1 MLNSPQGIYV
11 DSNLNLY
18 IADSANNRIQFV
30 QTGQLNG
37 VTIAGNGS
45 STSIILN
52 YPTGIVLDANGYL
65 FIVDSYN
72 HRIVASSSSGF
83 RCIVGCSGGGSSAS
97 QLSYPQSMAFD
108 SYGNI
113 YVTDRNNSRVQQFT
127 LQSNTCVLQAVQP
140 LPPLVPLLAL
150 LLPLVLQQVAAVPQV
165 VLPRAAVVPQV
176 APLPPAVLQLAP
188 RPQAVLPQV
197 ALLLPPVL
205 QQVVPVLQ
213 VVLPQV
219 VVALQVAPV
228 PPQAALPVLLL
239 PPLPAVLLRP
249 LILPQAAVLLPAV
262 ILLQVPLLLPPPLAV
277 LLRPVILPQ
286 VALLPPPP
294 AVLLLR
300 AVILLQVPLLL
311 LLVLQQVVAVLQVAP
326 APPQAA
332 LPVLLLPAV
341 ILLQVPLQVPLLP
354 LLLVRAV
361 ILPQVAVLLLALTLL
376 QVAVLLLALILLQ
389 VALLLLAVTLLL
401 PPRPV
406 VRLRVAT
413 VLQVALLP
421 LAAVPALAVPQ
432 VAAPP
437 PPAVPQ
443 VALLPLAAVPVVPR
457 AAAPPPAVVPQ
468 VALLPPPAVP
478 QVVPPRAAA
487 LPQLPLLQ
495 LAAVPVVPRAAAP
508 PPPPVVVPQVAL
520 LPLPAVP
527 RVALLRPVRVP
538 QILFSI
544 YVDSNL
550 NLYIA
555 DSANNR
561 IQFVQTGQLNGVAI
575 AGNGS
580 STSIILN
587 YPTGIV
593 LDANGYLFI
602 VDSYNHRIVGSSS
615 SGFRCL
621 IGCSG
626 GGSTSS
632 QLSYPQSMA
641 FDSYGNIYV
650 TDRNNSRVQQFTLQ
664 SNNCILQQ
672 VAAVPQVVLPRAA
685 VVPQVA
691 LLPPAVLQL
700 APRPQAVLP
709 QVALLLPPVL
719 QQVVAVLQVVLPRVA
734 VVLQVAPAPP
744 QAPLP
749 VLLLP
754 AVILL
759 QVALLRPVTLPQAA
773 LLLPAVTVLQ
783 VAQLQAPLPVLLVRA
798 ATLPQV
804 ALLLL
809 LSPAVPLRAA
819 TLLQVA
825 LLLPPLPA
833 VLVRAVTLPQVA
845 LPLPPRP
852 VVRLRVAT
860 VPQVALLPLAA
871 VPALVVPQVAAAPPP
886 PPAVPQ
892 VALLPLAAVPALVA
906 PRAAAP
912 PLAVVRQVALP
923 RAAALPQLP
932 LLPLAAVPAPVVP
945 RVAAAPPPAVVP
957 RVALLP
963 LPAVPQVA
971 LLRLVRV
978 PQVLSTRL
986 LLKIQH
992 NLRKVLQDS
1001 TIISSTTSIT
1011 TSQQLDIHRSCYAP
1025 TITLI
1030 PSQSSLA
1037 SPLQFRRSQDFSI
1050 SSIIGFNCNGS
1061 LARETQWTVKN
1072 CTSSSCLSQI
1082 QLNEKVITTLSE
1094 FYAPAKTFAYGIYEL
1109 TLTVTMTKSPSLK
1122 SSSSA
1127 YVRITPTGITPNL
1140 VELGTSMVTR
1150 GHQQNLLLDPGTFSV
1165 DPDEDSFNAS
1175 KWKYEYY
1182 CRVYD
1187 ESYNFPNL
1195 QGILLSID
1203 DPRVDPLDPS
1213 CLSSRSDNGTQLIF
1227 GNLTLSP
1234 KSSLTILGGSL
1245 QSNRTYQF
1253 MVYMENRQNSSLQ
1266 ATGYV
1271 LVTVTDTQPQL
1282 VAVGCVIGV
1291 MCVPNQEF
1299 QVLNPTTQVALF
1311 TVCVDICPIILNI
1324 SWNVYQGEQNSS
1336 SNSTQWSLFNDI
1348 ILYENIWFFG
1358 KTTSNFT
1365 ATNQLFLD
1373 NPTIN
1378 FWRFEVVYTFI
1389 TETSSSAL
1397 NFVMNQSPT
1406 NGSCSINPQNG
1417 STSTLFTISCP
1428 HWFDEDGIQDYSV
1441 FVWTKDS
1448 SEKIFIA
1455 FSPVPDFQ
1463 VRLPSGDNQTSL
1475 LNIMI
1480 YVRDLLDCVT
1490 QVNMSSINVVQNS
1503 TEINSLIVNLQSFE
1517 NGITNNEIV
1526 QLLSSGNQ
1534 NIVGQVI
1541 TSLSQQLNQM
1551 NSQSIDKAISN
1562 GISVTSISISSL
1574 TSTKL
1579 QQISVPLN
1587 VSALVE
1593 YEKDLNNQA
1602 NVRDYIITFITDL
1615 AITTSNSIILQAT
1628 SLVQLTQ
1635 STNQLTRA
1643 ALMLIT
1649 DRCYQLTVAL
1659 QSMST
1664 RISYENA
1671 QMASTQLIQCASNI
1685 LTAVNGPLQ
1694 ERTIVLDLDSSRAN
1708 TLPTDYD
1715 TDLESDWSNPNLFA
1729 DGNDFSRATIDKNR
1743 NIYYQKQL
1751 ANEITN
1757 KTNKIIS
1764 LLTSSLNIQLNI
1776 GQNSTIN
1783 TSQTFMSLSTI
1794 SINSLSNKQIQQID
1808 NAQFNIPS
1816 NININITNNSP
1827 ISIRSIMNTLASFD
1841 KSQSNTNL
1849 SRLISL
1855 SILDQYGNQLSFETN
1870 ANETIQLII
1879 PRDQNLLIP
1888 NMILQNV
1895 TATNTTLQNQLFYLS
1910 YINITNQLS
1919 ISVHFEISPL
1929 NINLAYLFIYKF
1941 DQTPLLNS
1949 SINFIDGWTLFCPST
1964 NLTNETIYKYF
1975 INNQQTYG
1983 HQSLIFGLREL
1994 NSTEFINYCSNNN
2007 NTNND
2012 LPITDEKF
2020 NFTSNYQLRI
2030 YTSGC
2035 YYLDQNNQYKSDG
2048 VIVGPLTNHY
2058 ETECLSS
2065 HLTSFA
2071 GGFIVLPEPI
2081 NWSYVFANAGFMK
2094 NKTIYLT
2101 IICMSIAYI
2110 ILMIFGRY
2118 KDKKDIEKLGVTPLP
2133 DNDKSDQY
2141 YYQIIV
2147 FTGQR
2152 ANSGT
2157 QSKVHF
2163 ILSSDN
2169 DETRVRTFSDPHRK
2183 IFQRVYVDDVLTS
2196 LLGFCCFFGTIKFI
2210 KFIRFNKSLI
2220 IFVQTL
2226 KYVTKDIISFSFM
2239 FSIVFMSFLALFYL
2253 LFNSSIGSCSSLLS
2267 TAQMLFEITLMSFDA
2282 TDFTGADP
2290 FLGPFCFSIFIIIVV
2305 FVCLSMFMSI
2315 LNDGFH
2321 HVEEIPIE
2329 DQHILSYMLKKF
2341 LNWTHLR
2348 RPNVEEIYEL
2358 HDSRMHSQYVDSI
2371 ENFPDKIDQLLEA
2384 IDRIYIDQRKELLKL
2399 KRLGV

>member
-1 MLNSPQGIYV
+1 
-11 DSNLNLY
+11 
-18 IADSANNRIQFV
+18 
-30 QTGQLNG
+30 
-37 VTIAGNGS
+37 
-45 STSIILN
+45 
-52 YPTGIVLDANGYL
+52 
-65 FIVDSYN
+65 
-72 HRIVASSSSGF
+72 
-83 RCIVGCSGGGSSAS
+83 
-97 QLSYPQSMAFD
+97 
-108 SYGNI
+108 
-113 YVTDRNNSRVQQFT
+113 
-127 LQSNTCVLQAVQP
+127 
-140 LPPLVPLLAL
+140 
-150 LLPLVLQQVAAVPQV
+150 
-165 VLPRAAVVPQV
+165 
-176 APLPPAVLQLAP
+176 
-188 RPQAVLPQV
+188 
-197 ALLLPPVL
+197 
-205 QQVVPVLQ
+205 
-213 VVLPQV
+213 
-219 VVALQVAPV
+219 
-228 PPQAALPVLLL
+228 
-239 PPLPAVLLRP
+239 
-249 LILPQAAVLLPAV
+249 
-262 ILLQVPLLLPPPLAV
+262 
-277 LLRPVILPQ
+277 
-286 VALLPPPP
+286 
-294 AVLLLR
+294 
-300 AVILLQVPLLL
+300 
-311 LLVLQQVVAVLQVAP
+311 
-326 APPQAA
+326 
-332 LPVLLLPAV
+332 
-341 ILLQVPLQVPLLP
+341 
-354 LLLVRAV
+354 
-361 ILPQVAVLLLALTLL
+361 
-376 QVAVLLLALILLQ
+376 
-389 VALLLLAVTLLL
+389 
-401 PPRPV
+401 
-406 VRLRVAT
+406 
-413 VLQVALLP
+413 
-421 LAAVPALAVPQ
+421 
-432 VAAPP
+432 
-437 PPAVPQ
+437 
-443 VALLPLAAVPVVPR
+443 
-457 AAAPPPAVVPQ
+457 
-468 VALLPPPAVP
+468 
-478 QVVPPRAAA
+478 
-487 LPQLPLLQ
+487 
-495 LAAVPVVPRAAAP
+495 
-508 PPPPVVVPQVAL
+508 
-520 LPLPAVP
+520 
-527 RVALLRPVRVP
+527 
-538 QILFSI
+538 
-544 YVDSNL
+544 
-550 NLYIA
+550 
-555 DSANNR
+555 
-561 IQFVQTGQLNGVAI
+561 
-575 AGNGS
+575 
-580 STSIILN
+580 
-587 YPTGIV
+587 
-593 LDANGYLFI
+593 
-602 VDSYNHRIVGSSS
+602 
-615 SGFRCL
+615 
-621 IGCSG
+621 
-626 GGSTSS
+626 
-632 QLSYPQSMA
+632 
-641 FDSYGNIYV
+641 
-650 TDRNNSRVQQFTLQ
+650 
-664 SNNCILQQ
+664 
-672 VAAVPQVVLPRAA
+672 
-685 VVPQVA
+685 
-691 LLPPAVLQL
+691 
-700 APRPQAVLP
+700 
-709 QVALLLPPVL
+709 
-719 QQVVAVLQVVLPRVA
+719 
-734 VVLQVAPAPP
+734 
-744 QAPLP
+744 
-749 VLLLP
+749 
-754 AVILL
+754 
-759 QVALLRPVTLPQAA
+759 
-773 LLLPAVTVLQ
+773 
-783 VAQLQAPLPVLLVRA
+783 
-798 ATLPQV
+798 
-804 ALLLL
+804 
-809 LSPAVPLRAA
+809 
-819 TLLQVA
+819 
-825 LLLPPLPA
+825 
-833 VLVRAVTLPQVA
+833 
-845 LPLPPRP
+845 
-852 VVRLRVAT
+852 
-860 VPQVALLPLAA
+860 
-871 VPALVVPQVAAAPPP
+871 
-886 PPAVPQ
+886 
-892 VALLPLAAVPALVA
+892 
-906 PRAAAP
+906 
-912 PLAVVRQVALP
+912 
-923 RAAALPQLP
+923 
-932 LLPLAAVPAPVVP
+932 
-945 RVAAAPPPAVVP
+945 
-957 RVALLP
+957 
-963 LPAVPQVA
+963 
-971 LLRLVRV
+971 
-978 PQVLSTRL
+978 
-986 LLKIQH
+986 
-992 NLRKVLQDS
+992 
-1001 TIISSTTSIT
+1001 
-1011 TSQQLDIHRSCYAP
+1011 
-1025 TITLI
+1025 
-1030 PSQSSLA
+1030 SSLA

-1643 ALMLIT
+1643 ALMLIS

-1671 QMASTQLIQCASNI
+1671 QMASTQLIQCTSNI

-2118 KDKKDIEKLGVTPLP
+2118 KDRKDIEKLGVTPLP

-2169 DETRVRTFSDPHRK
+2169 DETSVRTFSNPHRK
-2183 IFQRVYVDDVLTS
+2183 IFQRGGIDSFIMSVPKSLGLLNYIRIWHDNSGEGSSASWFLKYIIVRDLQTMEKFYFIAQRWFSVEQGDGLIEQILPIAGEMEKQNFSYVLSKKAYFSVSDGHLWFSIFSRPPSNKFTRVQRCTCCFVLLFASMLLNIMYYDLSAEAKSTNNTESNSLSIGPLYIAPEQIGIGIMVELFSLVPSIFIVQFFRRIRPRRQISPLRQALEKIRPLPHTNSKDKTTIKNKKKQFTFPSWCLFIAYTFSFIIIAVSIFFIIVKGIIFGDLKTQQWLTSVLTGFFSSIILTQPIKILGLAVFFTLFCRNPNDDKEVKEYIDETNFELDGDEDYLHSNNFSLISHTSKRITRLNENEVAFLREQRLKEIQMWSIIREFIIYAIFLILLCIISFSNRTQNSFYQTDHLQKYFLNTRQTDCDYTQILTIDDYWNWLNNSFVENLRAQEWYNDDQPINLNGYINDKTNRMIGWATMRQLRSKSQLCSDKRIISTCIDDYNLFNEEKDSFQPGWILNQTLIEEEDYSSSILKAFQYQSSKELDTYVYVGDYGTYSGDGYVYEFRGRLSDIKSNLSKLHQLQWIDANTRAVIIQLTLYNPNVALFTSVTFLLEFLSASGVYPSARFEPLNFYVFTSLTQLICTIIYICFVIYFLIIEIKLLIKLKLKYFYEFWSLVQIGIISCSITSIIIYIWRFKEYNRLSSLFLETNGYVYVNLQMIAYVDDVLTS

-2210 KFIRFNKSLI
+2210 KFIRFNKSLV

-2226 KYVTKDIISFSFM
+2226 KYVTKELISFSFM
-2239 FSIVFMSFLALFYL
+2239 FSIVFMAFLSLFYL
-2253 LFNSSIGSCSSLLS
+2253 LFTSSIQSCSSLLS

-2305 FVCLSMFMSI
+2305 FICLSMFISI

-2321 HVEEIPIE
+2321 H
-2329 DQHILSYMLKKF
+2329 
-2341 LNWTHLR
+2341 
-2348 RPNVEEIYEL
+2348 
-2358 HDSRMHSQYVDSI
+2358 
-2371 ENFPDKIDQLLEA
+2371 
-2384 IDRIYIDQRKELLKL
+2384 
-2399 KRLGV
+2399 